1 MYLYK
6 KSFCFPPKFRS
17 GISKNI
23 LVNYIDGAVL
33 DEIINILKICDA
45 GKYAPNHKVENDK
58 LILKTKT
65 ALQKLNKILK

>member
-1 MYLYK
+1 MK
-6 KSFCFPPKFRS
+6 K
-17 GISKNI
+17 I

-33 DEIINILKICDA
+33 DEIIDILKICDA

-65 ALQKLNKILK
+65 ILQKLNKILK